1 MLTPDGMITENFSLR
16 EMIHSPIAVAHNIR
30 NVPNGEHLDNLII
43 LCEELLQPLRDILGI
58 SLDVSSG
65 FRCPVLNAIAA
76 SYRLKNGRWV
86 YRSGSKTSD
95 HMKGKAADLKSK
107 AMTARELFYAI
118 IETGLEFDQII
129 LEFDQWVHISFSRGE
144 NKKQVLIATRKNKRV
159 IYTDITK
166 L

>member
-1 MLTPDGMITENFSLR
+1 MITANFSLR
-16 EMIHSPIAVAHNIR
+16 EMIHSDIAVAHNIR

-43 LCEELLQPLRDILGI
+43 LCQKLLQPIRDALGI
-58 SLDVSSG
+58 VIEVSSG
-65 FRCPVLNAIAA
+65 FRCPALNAIAA

-95 HMKGKAADLKSK
+95 HMKGRAADLKSP

-118 IETGLEFDQII
+118 IDTGIEFDQII
-129 LEFDQWVHISFSRGE
+129 LEFDRWVHISFRNDE
-144 NKKQVLIATRKNKRV
+144 TNRRQVLIATRKNKRV
-159 IYTDITK
+159 IYSDITK